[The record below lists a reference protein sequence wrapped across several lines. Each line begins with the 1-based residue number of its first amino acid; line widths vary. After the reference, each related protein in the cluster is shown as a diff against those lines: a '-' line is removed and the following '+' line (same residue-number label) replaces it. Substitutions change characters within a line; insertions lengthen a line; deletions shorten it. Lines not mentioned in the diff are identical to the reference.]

1 MNKAANSGLV
11 HFAVG
16 ITGEAKSRSRRF
28 AAIVG
33 WPRAE
38 RLWPEATGMPIGV
51 RRTPLEERSNST
63 IPSRCSTFVS
73 AIDSVGWLTCDSI
86 GQLLQ
91 IGLLKPDPLAEG
103 QFWRQR

>member
-38 RLWPEATGMPIGV
+38 RLWPDNLHAN
-51 RRTPLEERSNST
+51 RRQKNAAGRALKQH
-63 IPSRCSTFVS
+63 
-73 AIDSVGWLTCDSI
+73 DSVTLFHLI
-86 GQLLQ
+86 
-91 IGLLKPDPLAEG
+91 
-103 QFWRQR
+103 